1 MNFNLIIWQGA
12 TEEIDKNLISTI
24 RRAINQ
30 FKQNPIARGMNLNQK
45 KNENKIALLNIK
57 APGNFCKMSR
67 EFDIHQWNGR

>member
-1 MNFNLIIWQGA
+1 M

-30 FKQNPIARGMNLNQK
+30 FKRKSIARDMNFNQK

-57 APGNFCKMSR
+57 AFENFRKMSR
-67 EFDIHQWNGR
+67 EFDIHQWNG